1 MFSKMMKKDEK
12 GFTLIELMIVIAIIG
27 ILAAIAVPQF
37 ISYRTRSYN
46 AAAKAVVHN
55 VKADQANLNAELG
68 IYGHTEAAPTNL
80 TMPIQTYA
88 IANAITRTTLSRP
101 ASGTQAGARI
111 SGTRVDLK
119 AFCVGIVVGDSM
131 ATAALD
137 IDNTN
142 QQSAFTLFARHQ
154 KGDTCYAIDS
164 AVENMIYSC
173 SNAGW
178 VDTTSLGANDI
189 APVIT
194 TLENINGVAGGGL
207 PYTTWAEAK

>member
-1 MFSKMMKKDEK
+1 MFIKMMKKDEK

-68 IYGHTEAAPTNL
+68 IYGHTEMVPNNL
-80 TMPIQTYA
+80 TVAIATYA

-101 ASGTQAGARI
+101 ASGTQPGARI
-111 SGTRVDLK
+111 GGTRIDAK
-119 AFCVGIVVGDSM
+119 SFCVGIVVGDSM

-142 QQSAFTLFARHQ
+142 NQSVFTLYSRHQ
-154 KGDTCYAIDS
+154 KGDTAYAIDA

-173 SNAGW
+173 SNASW
-178 VDTTSLGANDI
+178 VDTTSLGCAVP
-189 APVIT
+189 APAIT
-194 TLENINGVAGGGL
+194 RLENINGLAGGGA